1 MRRTAI
7 IGLLLLVSMV
17 ASACGEPEAG
27 GDGYSGGS
35 GAPAAT
41 PEDPDDTVS
50 STPDPGGKL
59 TKGKGMPVS
68 AQEGLVDIKPS
79 PFETVKP
86 NASGDAVDI
95 IFYDGIEECYGVDHA
110 HAEYESD
117 EVVVYLFTGRNPEA
131 EICTEQAVLKVF
143 TLELTEPLDGRA
155 IVDGAQSGD

>member
-1 MRRTAI
+1 MRRTAS
-7 IGLLLLVSMV
+7 IGLLILLSVL

-27 GDGYSGGS
+27 GDGYSGGP

-41 PEDPDDTVS
+41 PEDPDDSVS
-50 STPDPGGKL
+50 STPGPGDKL
-59 TKGKGMPVS
+59 AKGKGMPVA

-79 PFETVKP
+79 PFERVKP

-117 EVVVYLFTGRNPEA
+117 EVIVYLFTGRNPEA
-131 EICTEQAVLKVF
+131 EVCTEQAVLKVF
-143 TLELTEPLDGRA
+143 TLELTEPLDGREL
-155 IVDGAQSGD
+155 VDGAESGD